1 MKVYVLC
8 FCSHGF
14 IWLLQERII
23 IVLFRLEEVY
33 LQLFLCLN
41 FMIMATA
48 QVTEKEMNP
57 KDDDQYKVWKTLDHP
72 TKLKLL
78 HQITCS
84 VVESFLAVNWAVKD
98 DTHYILVGRLMCIIQ
113 CFSCLIF
120 DLQTLCGHDDSI
132 NDIQCSPY
140 DDALVV
146 SASEDKT
153 VQCILFSVL
162 LLVVTDF
169 FQSFFSFF
177 VVRTNFTSSILG
189 TMKLKSGLR
198 KITRPKKENRLAS
211 P

>member
-1 MKVYVLC
+1 MVALINIDIKVKELRWC
-8 FCSHGF
+8 FK
-14 IWLLQERII
+14 
-23 IVLFRLEEVY
+23 IVRFSRQKKRQPDV
-33 LQLFLCLN
+33 FGVG
-41 FMIMATA
+41 IMATA

-113 CFSCLIF
+113 CFFSCLIF

-146 SASEDKT
+146 SAIEDKT
-153 VQCILFSVL
+153 VQCIL

-189 TMKLKSGLR
+189 TMNLKSGLR

>member
-57 KDDDQYKVWKTLDHP
+57 KDDDQYKPVETGLQFKSYIDD
-72 TKLKLL
+72 K
-78 HQITCS
+78 

>member
-1 MKVYVLC
+1 VLC

-57 KDDDQYKVWKTLDHP
+57 KDDDQYKV
-72 TKLKLL
+72 
-78 HQITCS
+78 
-84 VVESFLAVNWAVKD
+84 VESFLAVNWAVKD

-113 CFSCLIF
+113 CFFSCLIF

-146 SASEDKT
+146 SAIEDKT
-153 VQCILFSVL
+153 VQCIL

-189 TMKLKSGLR
+189 TMNLKSGLR